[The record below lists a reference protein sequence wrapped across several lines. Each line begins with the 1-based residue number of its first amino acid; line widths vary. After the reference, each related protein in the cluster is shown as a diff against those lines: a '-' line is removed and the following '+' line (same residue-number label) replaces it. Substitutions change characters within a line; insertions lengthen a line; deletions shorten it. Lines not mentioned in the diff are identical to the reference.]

1 MMQCTIR
8 DDYQLEAKDYTR
20 VYNSVHSLYRTQS
33 ISVHSSQ
40 RVDFIL

>member
-1 MMQCTIR
+1 MVQCTIR

-20 VYNSVHSLYRTQS
+20 LYNSVQS
-33 ISVHSSQ
+33 VYSTTVHSSQ